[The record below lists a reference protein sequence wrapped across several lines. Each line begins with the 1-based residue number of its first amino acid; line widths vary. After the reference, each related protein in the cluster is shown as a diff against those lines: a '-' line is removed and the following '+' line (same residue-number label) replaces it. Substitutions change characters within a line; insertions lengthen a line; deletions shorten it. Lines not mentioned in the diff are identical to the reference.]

1 MKYCALYTVL
11 LPLAYAL
18 YMLLFL
24 HVAEQANEGV
34 ILALLP
40 LLYFLPALFCC
51 VGWQWIQRRPIASLE
66 TVYICFILPLLFVV
80 IANIF
85 DVYASGYDGINTMF
99 AHFILLLV
107 NALCCVGIT
116 GVTAL
121 VRLLYRCAKADNAAN
136 KLV

>member
-18 YMLLFL
+18 YLLVFR
-24 HVAEQANEGV
+24 HVAEHASEGV

-40 LLYFLPALFCC
+40 FLYLLPALFCC
-51 VGWQWIQRRPIASLE
+51 IGWQWIQRRPIASLE
-66 TVYICFILPLLFVV
+66 TVYICFMLPLIFVV
-80 IANIF
+80 IANIV
-85 DVYASGYDGINTMF
+85 DVYTSGYDGFNTLF
-99 AHFILLLV
+99 GHFILLV
-107 NALCCVGIT
+107 INILCCAGIT

-121 VRLLYRCAKADNAAN
+121 VRLIYRCAMADKTAN